1 MSSGTPLPA
10 PISRPCLAGLM
21 LVGSLLLLT
30 ALPSPLE
37 EPGDE
42 AVVQVFAPNETQSDS
57 ARDLVRRL
65 ERVHY
70 LGLPAD
76 DTLSE
81 HVFDNYID
89 FLDTARSVLLASD
102 YEEFL
107 PWRTTLDNALL
118 EGDLDP
124 AFAMFNRYHSRQIE
138 RLAWAVELLKGDLDE
153 LPFGSDEELELD
165 RETAPWAQSQEE
177 LDTFWRKRLAS
188 QIISLQL
195 AGSTLEEAQQKL
207 LERQQEQLRRA
218 SQYHER
224 DVFQFFMTALTDAY
238 DPHTRYMVPR
248 LADNF
253 DMAMSLSFE
262 GIGALLRPDG
272 EFALIE
278 RIIPGGP
285 AEHDGRLQAGD
296 RILGVAQGKEGPMV
310 DIVGWRLDDAVQLIR
325 GEGGSSVRL
334 SIRPADAPDG
344 APPKLIELVRDR
356 VKLEDQSASSSLY
369 AVNESEEVTRL
380 DDENS
385 EGDSDEKPLTT
396 EAVVGDLALQI
407 GVVDL
412 PTFYIDTEAANQG
425 DPNFKSST
433 RDVRR
438 LLEQMTEDG
447 VDGVILDLRGNGGG
461 SLTEAHEL
469 AGLLLGSKSVV
480 QVRDAEGRVQVLRG
494 SGKPAWTG
502 PLVILVDRLS
512 ASASE
517 IVAAAVQD
525 HRRGLVLG
533 EGTFGKG
540 TVQAVTRAGTGRL
553 LVTVAKFYRITGES
567 TQHAGVT
574 PDINLPPTYDPEEI
588 GESAMDGALEWDVI
602 DSLKLPN
609 RPGESSLIPSSV
621 GDLRARSLARAET
634 DPDLGGLMRELELL
648 REVRAD
654 TTLSLDLETR
664 RAEQD
669 AYEAR
674 RRENLSKWR
683 EAKGYPDPEPEDS
696 TTQDPDDLAIE
707 GAFDLDDDQGASEGD
722 TPPPATP
729 RGTDAWLQ
737 EAVRVLAELIALEK
751 EGA

>member
-1 MSSGTPLPA
+1 MPSGASHPS
-10 PISRPCLAGLM
+10 PISRSCLAGFLLM
-21 LVGSLLLLT
+21 GSLLLLT
-30 ALPSPLE
+30 ALPSPAE
-37 EPGDE
+37 EPEDE
-42 AVVQVFAPNETQSDS
+42 IAAQVFAPNETQSET

-65 ERVHY
+65 QRVHY

-76 DTLSE
+76 DALSE
-81 HVFDNYID
+81 RVFDNYID
-89 FLDTARSVLLASD
+89 FLDPTRSVLLASD
-102 YEEFL
+102 YEDFL
-107 PWRTTLDNALL
+107 QWRTALDDALL

-124 AFAMFNRYHSRQIE
+124 AFEMFNRYHSRQIG
-138 RLAWAVELLKGDLDE
+138 RLDWVVQLLEGDLDE
-153 LPFGSDEELELD
+153 LPFGSKEELELD
-165 RETAPWAQSQEE
+165 REAAPWAQSQEE
-177 LDTFWRKRLAS
+177 LDSFWRKRLAS
-188 QIISLQL
+188 QIIGLQL
-195 AGSTLEEAQQKL
+195 AGSSREEAQQKL

-218 SQYHER
+218 TQYHER
-224 DVFQFFMTALTDAY
+224 DIFQFFMTALTDAY
-238 DPHTRYMVPR
+238 DPHTRFMVPR

-272 EFALIE
+272 EYARIE

-296 RILGVAQGKEGPMV
+296 RILGVAQGKEGSMV

-334 SIRPADAPDG
+334 SIRPADSPDG
-344 APPKLIELVRDR
+344 APPKVINLVRDR

-369 AVNESEEVTRL
+369 KVNESEEVTRL
-380 DDENS
+380 DDS
-385 EGDSDEKPLTT
+385 KSDEGSDERPLTT
-396 EAVVGDLALQI
+396 ETAVGDLVLQI

-412 PTFYIDTEAANQG
+412 PTFYIDTEAANKG

-438 LLEQMTEDG
+438 LLEHMTEEG

-469 AGLLLGSKSVV
+469 AGLLLGPKSVV

-494 SGKPAWTG
+494 SGSPAWTG
-502 PLVILVDRLS
+502 PLAILVDRLS

-540 TVQAVTRAGTGRL
+540 TVQAVTKAGNGRL
-553 LVTVAKFYRITGES
+553 LVTVAKFYRVTGES

-574 PDINLPPTYDPEEI
+574 PDIGFPPTYDPDEI

-602 DSLKLPN
+602 DSLRLLG
-609 RPGESSLIPSSV
+609 RPGENSLIPLSLSE
-621 GDLRARSLARAET
+621 LRTHSLARAET

-664 RAEQD
+664 RAEQE

-674 RRENLSKWR
+674 RQANLSEWR
-683 EAKGYPDPEPEDS
+683 EAKGYPDPEHKESSAQDS
-696 TTQDPDDLAIE
+696 DDLEIE
-707 GAFDLDDDQGASEGD
+707 GAFDLDDDRDASEGNA
-722 TPPPATP
+722 PLPATP

-737 EAVRVLAELIALEK
+737 EAVRILAELIALEK
-751 EGA
+751 EEA

>member
-107 PWRTTLDNALL
+107 PWRTTLDDALL
-118 EGDLDP
+118 KGDLDP

-153 LPFGSDEELELD
+153 LPFGGNEELELD

-296 RILGVAQGKEGPMV
+296 RILGVAQ
-310 DIVGWRLDDAVQLIR
+310 
-325 GEGGSSVRL
+325 
-334 SIRPADAPDG
+334 
-344 APPKLIELVRDR
+344 
-356 VKLEDQSASSSLY
+356 
-369 AVNESEEVTRL
+369 
-380 DDENS
+380 
-385 EGDSDEKPLTT
+385 
-396 EAVVGDLALQI
+396 LQRQAI
-407 GVVDL
+407 NLDL
-412 PTFYIDTEAANQG
+412 PPI
-425 DPNFKSST
+425 SS
-433 RDVRR
+433 
-438 LLEQMTEDG
+438 
-447 VDGVILDLRGNGGG
+447 I
-461 SLTEAHEL
+461 
-469 AGLLLGSKSVV
+469 K
-480 QVRDAEGRVQVLRG
+480 
-494 SGKPAWTG
+494 
-502 PLVILVDRLS
+502 
-512 ASASE
+512 
-517 IVAAAVQD
+517 AVQD
-525 HRRGLVLG
+525 AHQRGFSSAVLANDAVYG
-533 EGTFGKG
+533 ASRNVKADAMVGNHGTEAFMD
-540 TVQAVTRAGTGRL
+540 
-553 LVTVAKFYRITGES
+553 VAKAYSRP
-567 TQHAGVT
+567 H
-574 PDINLPPTYDPEEI
+574 DLP
-588 GESAMDGALEWDVI
+588 
-602 DSLKLPN
+602 
-609 RPGESSLIPSSV
+609 
-621 GDLRARSLARAET
+621 LAR
-634 DPDLGGLMRELELL
+634 L
-648 REVRAD
+648 RGRC
-654 TTLSLDLETR
+654 
-664 RAEQD
+664 
-669 AYEAR
+669 
-674 RRENLSKWR
+674 
-683 EAKGYPDPEPEDS
+683 
-696 TTQDPDDLAIE
+696 
-707 GAFDLDDDQGASEGD
+707 
-722 TPPPATP
+722 
-729 RGTDAWLQ
+729 
-737 EAVRVLAELIALEK
+737 
-751 EGA
+751 